1 MGRRVSILIAGLL
14 CVFGLTRCTSG
25 DRPDF
30 LALATA
36 GTGGGYYLLGGSIA
50 EIWSRDLPNQIA
62 VAEVTG
68 GSVENLSL
76 LLADQVEVVFSMGTN
91 ALEAHAGSGSF
102 QGEGLGEVR
111 TLVALYANV
120 LQLASREG
128 SGVTTLSDLAGR
140 RVSVGAPGSG
150 TEVGARNLLA
160 ANGIDYE
167 DFEPQRLNF
176 NETANALRDG
186 TVDAG
191 FWSAGPPTSS
201 IMDLATARP
210 IRLISLTQA
219 EIEQTASIDPT
230 VRSDIIPADA
240 YRGQASQITTL
251 STPNVLVV
259 RADMADELAY
269 ALIEAILDAQ
279 EELEAVHPVARQ
291 ISVEYTLEASPI
303 PLHPGVVR
311 YMEEYGHEVPTR
323 LIATP

>member
-1 MGRRVSILIAGLL
+1 MVRRVSILIAGLL
-14 CVFGLTRCTSG
+14 CVLGLTRCTSG
-25 DRPDF
+25 DRPEF

-36 GTGGGYYLLGGSIA
+36 GTGGVYYLLGGSIA

-91 ALEAHAGSGSF
+91 ALEAHAGLGSF
-102 QGEGLGEVR
+102 QGEGQGEVR

-128 SGVTTLSDLAGR
+128 SGVNTLSDLVGR
-140 RVSVGAPGSG
+140 RVSVGAPGRG

-167 DFEPQRLNF
+167 DFDPQRLNF

-210 IRLISLTQA
+210 ITLISLTQE
-219 EIEQTASIDPT
+219 EIDQTASIDPT
-230 VRSDIIPADA
+230 VRSDIIPAEA
-240 YRGQASQITTL
+240 YRGQENVVTTL
-251 STPNVLVV
+251 STPIVLVV
-259 RADMADELAY
+259 RADMPDELAY
-269 ALIEAILDAQ
+269 ALIEAILAAQ
-279 EELEAVHPVARQ
+279 EELEGVHPVAQ
-291 ISVEYTLEASPI
+291 QVSVEYTLEAAPI
-303 PLHPGVVR
+303 PLHSGVVR
-311 YMEEYGHEVPTR
+311 YMEEHGHEVPTR